1 MDKRILWLIDDDESE
16 LKTYRLEL
24 QNLMPDGVH
33 IEAILPLP
41 NMKDCSTKI
50 LSDKNTASIVID
62 EKLKKKGHAA
72 YWGIDL
78 AKSLRSIDSKVPI
91 YILTNY
97 VDDEEFEG
105 NKWSIEYI
113 IDKKDLRDTEKARVI
128 QSRLIRHMN
137 IYKDIL
143 GEREQ
148 RFSELLRKSLNDTL
162 TPDEM
167 NELDELDFKRQSPIL
182 ASELE
187 QLKELEDLVKKHK
200 EVMDQFKQEAPE
212 EGQNGP

>member
-16 LKTYRLEL
+16 LKTYRREF
-24 QNLMPDGVH
+24 QKLMPDAVD
-33 IEAILPLP
+33 IKAILPLP
-41 NMKDCSTKI
+41 NMKDCSAKI
-50 LSDKNTASIVID
+50 LANKNTASIVID
-62 EKLKKKGHAA
+62 EKLKTSGHAA

-97 VDDEEFEG
+97 VDDEAFEG
-105 NKWSIEYI
+105 NTWSVEYI
-113 IDKKDLRDTEKARVI
+113 IAKEDLRDTEKARII
-128 QSRLIRHMN
+128 QARLIRHMDV
-137 IYKDIL
+137 YPDIL
-143 GEREQ
+143 ENREQ
-148 RFSELLRKSLNDTL
+148 RFSDLLRKSLNDTL

-167 NELDELDFKRQSPIL
+167 NELDELDFRRQSPIL

-187 QLKELEDLVKKHK
+187 QLKGLDDLVKKHK
-200 EVMDQFKQEAPE
+200 EVMDQFKQETPE

>member
-1 MDKRILWLIDDDESE
+1 MDKRILWFIDDDESE
-16 LKTYRLEL
+16 LKTYRREL
-24 QNLMPDGVH
+24 QSLMPDDVH
-33 IEAILPLP
+33 IKAILPLP
-41 NMKDCSTKI
+41 NMTDCSSKI
-50 LSDKNTASIVID
+50 LSEKNTASIIID

-78 AKSLRSIDSKVPI
+78 AKFLRSIDSKVPI

-105 NKWSIEYI
+105 NKWSVEYI
-113 IDKKDLRDTEKARVI
+113 IDKKDLLDTKKACVI
-128 QSRLIRHMN
+128 QARLIRHMN
-137 IYKDIL
+137 VYKDIL

-162 TPDEM
+162 TSDEM

-187 QLKELEDLVKKHK
+187 QLKELEDLVEKHK
-200 EVMDQFKQEAPE
+200 DVMDQFNQTSPKDE
-212 EGQNGP
+212 